1 MLRRDFETFF
11 LGTAMTISTRGR
23 RLSPGPKKAAAA
35 LYRRGRRP
43 SLAKT
48 SRRRNNLAPAA
59 RLVPERGQAGERMT
73 PRLGWAFTAL
83 ATGFRQHVF
92 QLGAGPPR
100 IGIGGQGKL
109 LGHDLADIK
118 QISRQWLGCVGLGI
132 QHRLTA
138 LRIALLGQVLLED
151 DPKGVVEVLRHRV
164 QREHAGLHDPAA
176 QPTLDHDLASR
187 TMIDGDPGGKRR
199 QAQETEAFGDG
210 GALAIAGD
218 NIQPRSRGSH
228 PVEIDDSFDL
238 RFLFIFRILGH
249 FLRLYYQVLARARRE
264 LVGIA
269 ANTRFEPRHR
279 LALGW
284 RPTAI

>member
-1 MLRRDFETFF
+1 MLRRDFEPFF

-109 LGHDLADIK
+109 LGHD
-118 QISRQWLGCVGLGI
+118 
-132 QHRLTA
+132 
-138 LRIALLGQVLLED
+138 
-151 DPKGVVEVLRHRV
+151 
-164 QREHAGLHDPAA
+164 PAA

-199 QAQETEAFGDG
+199 QAQETEAFGEG

-238 RFLFIFRILGH
+238 RFPFIFYILGH
-249 FLRLYYQVLARARRE
+249 FLQLYYQVIARARRE

-269 ANTRFEPRHR
+269 ANTSFELRHR

-284 RPTAI
+284 RPTAIGVAAQDLAERGWPAGQGFAVGQRPAMQPLGHDL